1 MCLNRSVPI
10 WNRQKYKEDNNGPAT
25 SQSVGQPV
33 RVCCDCGRDIRGI
46 FPFRLF
52 CPLSYQR
59 HLPRVRETFVLNY
72 STQKERMEMM
82 WRMITFIFRNVTK
95 LFALDRFLLKLVA
108 NDRPFRHM
116 TPKVWFAVSSLTG
129 KTALLRSR
137 DCFCRYFEIVP
148 NSNEACFRNT
158 FARSLS
164 EICIHPERLIALKLD
179 AVGVLWF

>member
-1 MCLNRSVPI
+1 M
-10 WNRQKYKEDNNGPAT
+10 
-25 SQSVGQPV
+25 SQ
-33 RVCCDCGRDIRGI
+33 RLI
-46 FPFRLF
+46 FHKLLT
-52 CPLSYQR
+52 PL
-59 HLPRVRETFVLNY
+59 
-72 STQKERMEMM
+72 RM
-82 WRMITFIFRNVTK
+82 RFRNVTK

-116 TPKVWFAVSSLTG
+116 TPKVWFVVSGLTG

-179 AVGVLWF
+179 AVGVL